1 MREERK
7 TYLVQAMLT
16 ATQERRLR
24 ELATSYNMK
33 HGELIRMLIDNE
45 YQSTRFTRIDE
56 TEYDQ
61 QA

>member
-7 TYLVQAMLT
+7 TYLAQAMLT
-16 ATQERRLR
+16 ATQDRRLR
-24 ELATSYNMK
+24 ELVSSYEMK

-45 YQSTRFTRIDE
+45 YNCFNFTRQDE